1 MKALLVHGTVS
12 VLTAASALTA
22 YDHWVVRPALRVG
35 IVDVGEVYRQKEAE
49 FTLILTK
56 ASSDDERQR
65 AMAMARV
72 FAQRLPVALDEL
84 PRECGC
90 LVVLRSA
97 VAGAPPRTVDL
108 TAHLKQKLEERQT
121 LRVEAP

>member
-1 MKALLVHGTVS
+1 MKAFLLHGAVS
-12 VLTAASALTA
+12 VLTASAALAA

-56 ASSDDERQR
+56 AGTDDERQK

-72 FAQRLPVALDEL
+72 FAQRLPAALDEL

-90 LVVLRSA
+90 LVVLKSA
-97 VAGAPPRTVDL
+97 VAGATPRTVDL
-108 TAHLKQKLEERQT
+108 TAHLKHKVER
-121 LRVEAP
+121 P